1 MRSPLPTTLSVA
13 LLNTRSLQK
22 HASDIASDWRL
33 MNNNILFLTE
43 TQLSPSS
50 DVNQIQTILDQFS
63 ISFNMSDYRFSS
75 LAICY
80 QKSVLLQCHQKV
92 EGILVIKLCKPTNSN
107 DCVSIAILY
116 RRQLSTITAFFS
128 NLERL
133 NNSSEKNIVLGD
145 FNLDGSDPRLFE
157 QVTNTLSKFCLVNS
171 NSTHLNGSLIDK
183 LYVRKLFLDVSHVNI
198 SDFSMSFS
206 DHDAVQVV
214 FQPK

>member
-13 LLNTRSLQK
+13 LLNTRSLKK

-80 QKSVLLQCHQKV
+80 QKSV
-92 EGILVIKLCKPTNSN
+92 T
-107 DCVSIAILY
+107 
-116 RRQLSTITAFFS
+116 RR
-128 NLERL
+128 
-133 NNSSEKNIVLGD
+133 
-145 FNLDGSDPRLFE
+145 
-157 QVTNTLSKFCLVNS
+157 
-171 NSTHLNGSLIDK
+171 
-183 LYVRKLFLDVSHVNI
+183 VRVR
-198 SDFSMSFS
+198 
-206 DHDAVQVV
+206 Q
-214 FQPK
+214 